1 MLLARK
7 TTISIS
13 GDYANIIGHM
23 CYAAYKL
30 WNICNYER
38 MHHEELNLPS
48 YPNWYYQKKA
58 HKDNIWYKQL
68 PAQTAQEVCKQLDGG
83 WKSFFK
89 LKKTHGIESPKPPRF
104 KHENMEINFIQNGV
118 VHQKGSDTI
127 RLSLSKS
134 LKEFMAD
141 RYDIHET
148 YLYLKNRIFENMD
161 TIKQIKVYPPV
172 NGKCIVIATYEIPDV
187 QSLPDNGK
195 YLSIDLGVHNLL
207 TCYNS
212 DTGETFIAGRK
223 YLALCHYYFKEIARV
238 QSQWSTQQ
246 SRKGIKYPKPSKHIN
261 RLYKRKNDA
270 IRDYLHKVTRSIVT
284 YCKEQDIHTVVIG
297 DITGIREDKDFYND
311 STNQE
316 FHALPYKKIYQ
327 MLRYKLEMKGINFVM
342 RPEYY
347 SSQTSPLMPEV
358 NEANAQKSNRVYRGL
373 YQDGTQ
379 FWNAD
384 CVGAFNILRLYFQTN
399 NIFIKLNPFGIKNP
413 YVLKVAA

>member
-1 MLLARK
+1 M
-7 TTISIS
+7 
-13 GDYANIIGHM
+13 
-23 CYAAYKL
+23 
-30 WNICNYER
+30 
-38 MHHEELNLPS
+38 
-48 YPNWYYQKKA
+48 
-58 HKDNIWYKQL
+58 
-68 PAQTAQEVCKQLDGG
+68 
-83 WKSFFK
+83 
-89 LKKTHGIESPKPPRF
+89 
-104 KHENMEINFIQNGV
+104 
-118 VHQKGSDTI
+118 
-127 RLSLSKS
+127 
-134 LKEFMAD
+134 
-141 RYDIHET
+141 
-148 YLYLKNRIFENMD
+148 
-161 TIKQIKVYPPV
+161 
-172 NGKCIVIATYEIPDV
+172 
-187 QSLPDNGK
+187 
-195 YLSIDLGVHNLL
+195 L

-297 DITGIREDKDFYND
+297 DITGIREDKDFYNN

-399 NIFIKLNPFGIKNP
+399 NISIKLNPFGIKNP